1 VKILLQV
8 KTIFSIIS
16 YVISAASIVLLS
28 HFRDEMDDSECL
40 KVANL
45 PTRNVYQI
53 LGTTDLF
60 SLFDVLTIVFSIL
73 FLVLFLFLFQIERF
87 RTKPRLYLKL
97 GLLAIMFVLIVDDL
111 LINNNNLSL
120 MLTNIYIVV
129 IGIKDF
135 FNYYKS

>member
-1 VKILLQV
+1 
-8 KTIFSIIS
+8 
-16 YVISAASIVLLS
+16 
-28 HFRDEMDDSECL
+28 MDDSECL